1 MEVMLRRQEMINHVY
16 SMEAHKLVQHNV
28 LVQPDHN
35 GVFTAKSPGRA
46 GKFMSTLGDV
56 YFELKHECVQEAF
69 KEERDA
75 ILEAEIEVATLQD
88 ALNEA
93 KKSLP
98 RTYEEYYKR
107 ATS

>member
-1 MEVMLRRQEMINHVY
+1 MISHVY

-35 GVFTAKSPGRA
+35 GVFTGKSPGRA
-46 GKFMSTLGDV
+46 GKFMSTLGDT

-75 ILEAEIEVATLQD
+75 ILEAEREVATLQD

-98 RTYEEYYKR
+98 RTYEEYYAR